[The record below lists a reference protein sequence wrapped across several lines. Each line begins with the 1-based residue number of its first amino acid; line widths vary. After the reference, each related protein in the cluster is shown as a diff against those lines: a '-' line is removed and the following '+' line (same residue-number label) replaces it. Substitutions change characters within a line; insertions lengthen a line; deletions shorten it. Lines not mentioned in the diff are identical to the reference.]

1 MTKTANTWQVYRTR
15 FLIQAR
21 QLTGPLV
28 FVDSL
33 GREHRGKKG
42 DYLVESCDG
51 ARSIAPRK
59 IFEDVYVTLG
69 GSRPAAAFK
78 QSAQKPGKTT
88 SVSPLPQFNAAGS
101 NGARSNGSRFKG
113 TRFNG
118 SRFNG
123 TRFIGSKR
131 KAPLSCGKSAAQ
143 PRIPAVN
150 SLRYNM

>member
-1 MTKTANTWQVYRTR
+1 VTKTANTWQVYRTR

-21 QLTGPLV
+21 QLTEPLV

-59 IFEDVYVTLG
+59 IFEDVYVALG

-78 QSAQKPGKTT
+78 QSATKPGKTA
-88 SVSPLPQFNAAGS
+88 SVSPLPQFNGTGT
-101 NGARSNGSRFKG
+101 NGAKLSGS
-113 TRFNG
+113 RFNG

-123 TRFIGSKR
+123 LDR
-131 KAPLSCGKSAAQ
+131 KAPHSCGKSSSQ
-143 PRIPAVN
+143 PSTPAVN

>member
-1 MTKTANTWQVYRTR
+1 MTKTAHTWQVYRTR

-33 GREHRGKKG
+33 GRQHQGKKG

-69 GSRPAAAFK
+69 GYRPAAAFK
-78 QSAQKPGKTT
+78 QAAPKPGKTA

-101 NGARSNGSRFKG
+101 NGAR
-113 TRFNG
+113 FNG

-123 TRFIGSKR
+123 TRFNGSKR